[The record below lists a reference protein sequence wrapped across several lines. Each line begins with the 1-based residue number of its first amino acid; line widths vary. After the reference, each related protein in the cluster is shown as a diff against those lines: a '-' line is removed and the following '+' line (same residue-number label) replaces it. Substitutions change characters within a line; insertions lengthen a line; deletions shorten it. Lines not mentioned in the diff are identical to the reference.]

1 MQTLDQQTAIET
13 AISILNE
20 ANPQQT
26 GGKWLENL
34 TVDVGPFI
42 RDWNITQC
50 WHWAD
55 WPEREQ
61 KLPDTTRQDIG
72 IDVVALD
79 QDGRYIAIQCK
90 SRQLDEGGRGDSI
103 DKPEVDSF
111 ASISSDDFWAER
123 WIVTNGDNPLG
134 RNAMSAIPKSRPIKV
149 INIANDLVQQQGAF
163 TDEDCPHCEPNPDGE
178 ERRQSKSCMQAEAV
192 AESARILREHEQSE
206 SGGLPTGQARGKI
219 ILPCG
224 TGKTRISL
232 RIVEELTP
240 TGELSIVL
248 CPSIALVA
256 QIRREYL
263 QQANAAIRALAV
275 CSDETAGYDPK
286 KESKRNTANDPT
298 LDNSNVSATE
308 VKGKVTTDPTEI
320 SDWIRDGQGT
330 GQVSVIFGTYQSG
343 SRIADALQETSVTA
357 KVLVCDEAHRTA
369 GLRRKSK
376 AKNAKMS
383 EEEQRVRDFTLCHDN
398 DAFPTTYR
406 VYQTATPRIYDT
418 SRVNRDQASDWIVRS
433 MDDEATFGVEL
444 YRKSYVEAVSNQWLA
459 DYRIIAVGVNGPDEF
474 RIANTLAGQTQSKGR
489 NPLTSAHFLRGLAFS
504 LAMGGATQQRGDGTV
519 PIKSCI
525 AFMNTVDK
533 SQNMAEALQ
542 TPAVRNW
549 LQGWLND
556 NQEGQSAASYTL
568 EHLDATSNVSAR
580 DNAKRR
586 LAESTEDNPH
596 GIINVGIFGEGT
608 DSPTLNAV
616 AFLEARKSP
625 IDVIQ
630 AVGRAMRVADGKDMG
645 YIICPILIPPNADPE
660 TWLSS
665 SNMEEGWQE
674 LGQILLALRAHDQ
687 RIEEN
692 LSELLHL
699 YIPKE
704 PESLRT
710 IVAVATGGEE
720 RRIHYREHEGAPG
733 EAEVAVERVLDGK
746 STLTREFGPITE
758 TTSTE
763 PHVNVPP
770 LAPTLD
776 GQPAGGSDR
785 NITDVQ
791 AQPHQ
796 TPPSEPTQIIAGK
809 KNDDGSNELRL
820 DTVVRTKPAA
830 HEIRGKVDVR
840 KSKDKAR
847 NMINKGEGQRIP
859 TTKEKSQRPTRAER
873 ADQSAMQMLLLSG
886 MDQQGDAIRMNLLA
900 KSGLVD
906 NRVVRDLNILETS
919 VREAAHALRNDELQL
934 ALDHHFGLD
943 NLKDDNRKSQA
954 DGCTIAALLL
964 MNAAM
969 LHQRIANGT
978 WLSGISD
985 LQTVKNDV
993 NVVRRVRREWGRI
1006 LTHDFRPVLEPAVGV
1021 IDAVEDTGKLAGL
1034 EKALRHIA
1042 AEAERIAETYADM
1055 GADHAGPLFNRV
1067 MGNQASDGAF
1077 FTRPVAASIA
1087 ARLTLDAC
1095 GDQDWTDPEIWKEHK
1110 TVDLACGSGTLLA
1123 AMLTDMKRRA
1133 REQGASETQLTEL
1146 QKLAVEETVK
1156 GLEINPVSLQLAAS
1170 QLTAGNHD
1178 IRYRRMGLHLM
1189 PYGPSPDDPTRVS
1202 VGTLELLG
1210 QKAIVARDGELN
1222 LPDNQ
1227 INSRIVW
1234 DQPDDAELEDAV
1246 DAVKDARIVIMN
1258 PPFSSRKKMGEKFP
1272 QEIKTQLQ
1280 RRTDAMERF
1289 LTNSDGEMIDFT
1301 DKNALEALFTALA
1314 DKCVQDPSGILT
1326 MINPTVALCAPSAL
1340 KKRRILA
1347 RRFHI
1352 DTVITSHLPGQINL
1366 SQNTGINESI
1376 VVARRQQEPR
1386 PPTRFISLDRMP
1398 TDESEVVDLHI
1409 SLSACHEGEI
1419 TDGWGTVSYWPA
1431 ERMEEGDWTPAVW
1444 RSPELAEAAHTLS
1457 NNTELRR
1464 IDEKNTTRTTLQ
1476 ELYASCK
1483 HAEAH
1488 QLGSFPVLASKGS
1501 EGQMTIQSTPDEQW
1515 MPKNADEARRMA
1527 NGGTYPEADKILQ
1540 KAGYLLIT
1548 HGQRTTTARVTA
1560 VAAEKKHVGTG
1571 WMPVLEPSQEEA
1583 KALAVF
1589 LNSTAGRL
1597 QIMRNPGTTIEFPL
1611 YNPADIGTVRIPD
1624 VKDTR
1629 IRQTLADC
1637 WERTKDMPVPQFRD
1651 GECEVRRL
1659 WDEAVAE
1666 AMDWDAD
1673 ELARLRH
1680 LLHQEPHVRGLGYNQ
1695 YADALDEDY
1704 TSPPVDRETFESL
1717 ADEWERDRPRGVDI
1731 AQMTRHP
1738 AYQQIIAMGEPAVPW
1753 LLNRLATKPDHWF
1766 IALSTITGAKP
1777 VPPESRGRVKEM
1789 VQAWLEWGRQNAY
1802 ELTSSDVD

>member
-13 AISILNE
+13 AIAILNE

-42 RDWNITQC
+42 RDWNIAQC
-50 WHWAD
+50 WHWGE
-55 WPEREQ
+55 WPEREEKQ
-61 KLPDTTRQDIG
+61 PQSTRQDTG
-72 IDVVALD
+72 IDVVAVNR
-79 QDGRYIAIQCK
+79 DGEYVAIQCK
-90 SRQLDEGGRGDSI
+90 SRQLDENGRGESI
-103 DKPEVDSF
+103 DKPEIDSF
-111 ASISSDDFWAER
+111 ASISSDSFWSER

-134 RNAMSAIPKSRPIKV
+134 RNAMSAVPKSRPIKI
-149 INIANDLVQQQGAF
+149 INITNDLVQQQGAF

-178 ERRQSKSCMQAEAV
+178 ERRQSKSCMQAEAIDKSV
-192 AESARILREHEQSE
+192 RILREHEQSE

-240 TGELSIVL
+240 TGDLSIVL

-263 QQANAAIRALAV
+263 QQANTDIRALAV

-286 KESKRNTANDPT
+286 KESTRNTAADPT

-320 SDWIRDGQGT
+320 SDWIRDGQSAD
-330 GQVSVIFGTYQSG
+330 QISVIFGTYQSG
-343 SRIADALQETSVTA
+343 SRIAEALQETGVTA

-369 GLRRKSK
+369 GLRRKGK
-376 AKNAKMS
+376 AKRAEMS
-383 EEEQRVRDFTLCHDN
+383 EEEQRIRDFTLCHDN
-398 DAFPTTYR
+398 DAFPATYR

-418 SRVNRDQASDWIVRS
+418 SRVNQDQASDWIVRS
-433 MDDEATFGVEL
+433 MDDEGTFGVEL
-444 YRKSYVEAVSNQWLA
+444 YRKSYVEAVKNQWLA
-459 DYRIIAVGVNGPDEF
+459 DYRIIAVGVNGPDEY

-489 NPLTSAHFLRGLAFS
+489 NPLTSAHFLRGLAFT

-533 SQNMAEALQ
+533 SQNMAEDLQ

-556 NQEGQSAASYTL
+556 HQEEQIAADYTL

-586 LAESTEDNPH
+586 LAESTENNPH

-645 YIICPILIPPNADPE
+645 YIICPILIPPNGDPE
-660 TWLSS
+660 RWLSS

-687 RIEEN
+687 RIEDN

-699 YIPKE
+699 YIPKV

-720 RRIHYREHEGAPG
+720 KRIHYREHEGAPG
-733 EAEVAVERVLDGK
+733 EAEDAVERVLDGK
-746 STLTREFGPITE
+746 STLTREFRPITE

-763 PHVNVPP
+763 PAGNVPAAATSADEEP
-770 LAPTLD
+770 AD
-776 GQPAGGSDR
+776 GNDR
-785 NITDVQ
+785 NIADVR
-791 AQPHQ
+791 AQPYQ
-796 TPPSEPTQIIAGK
+796 TAPSEPTQIIAGK
-809 KNDDGSNELRL
+809 KNDDGSNELRM
-820 DTVVRTKPAA
+820 DTVVRAKPAA

-859 TTKEKSQRPTRAER
+859 SSKEKTKRPTRAER
-873 ADQSAMQMLLLSG
+873 ADTAMQLRLSELEDEG
-886 MDQQGDAIRMNLLA
+886 NAIRMNLLA

-906 NRVVRDLNILETS
+906 NRVVRDLNVLETS
-919 VREAAHALRNDELQL
+919 VREAAHALRNDELQP

-943 NLKDDNRKSQA
+943 NLKDDKRKSQA

-978 WLSGISD
+978 WLSQVSD
-985 LQTVKNDV
+985 LDTVKNDV
-993 NVVRRVRREWGRI
+993 NVARRVRREWGRI
-1006 LTHDFRPVLEPAVGV
+1006 LTHDFRPVLEPAVGI

-1095 GDQDWTDPEIWKEHK
+1095 GDVDWTNPSVWREHK

-1133 REQGASETQLTEL
+1133 REQGASEGQITEL
-1146 QKLAVEETVK
+1146 QKLAVEDTIK

-1170 QLTAGNHD
+1170 QLTAGNQD

-1189 PYGPSPDDPTRVS
+1189 PYGPFPDNPTRVS

-1210 QKAIVARDGELN
+1210 QKAVVARDGELN

-1227 INSRIVW
+1227 INSQIVW
-1234 DQPDDAELEDAV
+1234 NQPDDAELEDAV
-1246 DAVKDARIVIMN
+1246 DAVQDARIVIMN
-1258 PPFSSRKKMGEKFP
+1258 PPFTNRSRMGEKFP
-1272 QEIKTQLQ
+1272 KEIQQAL
-1280 RRTDAMERF
+1280 RSRADDMERMLVNADPDLMEF
-1289 LTNSDGEMIDFT
+1289 AGKNSIGP
-1301 DKNALEALFTALA
+1301 LFVALA
-1314 DKCVQDPSGILT
+1314 DHCVEQHGGIVAMIEPTIALSASSG
-1326 MINPTVALCAPSAL
+1326 L
-1340 KKRRILA
+1340 KERQILA
-1347 RRFHI
+1347 ERYHI
-1352 DTVITSHLPGQINL
+1352 HTVLTGRWPREFTL
-1366 SQNTGINESI
+1366 SQNVEIDECI
-1376 VVARRQQEPR
+1376 VIAVRHSSNR
-1386 PPTRFISLDRMP
+1386 PATRFVHLDRMP
-1398 TDESEVVDLHI
+1398 HDEDEVAELHQALQDTTSDL
-1409 SLSACHEGEI
+1409 LA
-1419 TDGWGTVSYWPA
+1419 DGWGEVSTWPA
-1431 ERMEEGDWTPAVW
+1431 ERMAEGDWTPAIW
-1444 RSPELAEAAHTLS
+1444 RSPELAEAS
-1457 NNTELRR
+1457 RR
-1464 IDEKNTTRTTLQ
+1464 FATHQEMQTIREHGYSCEATLQ
-1476 ELYASCK
+1476 MMDK
-1483 HAEAH
+1483 KNFIPAEPDTP
-1488 QLGSFPVLASKGS
+1488 GSFPIVSSKGAD
-1501 EGQMTIQSTPDEQW
+1501 GQTTIRSTPDAEWQPTNRDEEQRA
-1515 MPKNADEARRMA
+1515 N
-1527 NGGTYPEADKILQ
+1527 NGGTYPQVDKLLA
-1540 KAGYLLIT
+1540 KAGYLLVT
-1548 HGQRTTTARVTA
+1548 SGQAPSTARVSA
-1560 VAAEKKHVGTG
+1560 IANDNKYVGRGWLPVTG
-1571 WMPVLEPSQEEA
+1571 PNASEA
-1583 KALAVF
+1583 KAIAVF
-1589 LNSTAGRL
+1589 INSTAGRL
-1597 QIMRNPGTTIEFPL
+1597 QLLSNAGRKIAFPQ
-1611 YNPADIGTVRIPD
+1611 YNPKPIENIRIPNVD
-1624 VKDTR
+1624 DAS
-1629 IRQTLADC
+1629 IHQTLADC
-1637 WERTKDMPVPQFRD
+1637 WERTKDMTVPQFQD

-1666 AMDWDAD
+1666 AMGWDAD

-1680 LLHQEPHVRGLGYNQ
+1680 LLHQEPHVRGLGYGQ
-1695 YADALDEDY
+1695 YADAVDIE
-1704 TSPPVDRETFESL
+1704 PADRERFQKL
-1717 ADEWERDRPRGVDI
+1717 ADQWEYETLLLSSTDQI
-1731 AQMTRHP
+1731 TEHP
-1738 AYQQIIAMGEPAVPW
+1738 AHQEIVGMGEPVVP
-1753 LLNRLATKPDHWF
+1753 LILERMKSQGGHWF
-1766 IALSTITGAKP
+1766 HALHDITGADP
-1777 VPPESRGRVKEM
+1777 VSPDDRGNITAMQEE
-1789 VQAWLEWGRQNAY
+1789 WLNWG
-1802 ELTSSDVD
+1802 ELNGPA